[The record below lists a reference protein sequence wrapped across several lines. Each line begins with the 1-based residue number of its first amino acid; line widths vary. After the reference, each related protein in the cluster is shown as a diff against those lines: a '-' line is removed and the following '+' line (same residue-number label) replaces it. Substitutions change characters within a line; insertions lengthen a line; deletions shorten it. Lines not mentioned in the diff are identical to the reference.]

1 MTIVILIFLRY
12 FYKELEILGKS
23 HKIMAYQLDE
33 TDVKILK
40 HLQKD
45 GRAQRN
51 TIAEIVHLSVPSVSE
66 RMRKLE
72 ERGLISEY
80 NAVLDSKKFNFDI
93 TAFIFVEVDGSDQYE
108 NFVEQVTEHPEVLEC
123 HSITGDGS
131 HILKVRTKNTESFE
145 KFLSLIQSWN
155 GVTRTRSNIVL
166 TSFKETRELP
176 VERAI
181 EIKK

>member
-1 MTIVILIFLRY
+1 M
-12 FYKELEILGKS
+12 GN
-23 HKIMAYQLDE
+23 QLDE
-33 TDVKILK
+33 TDIKILN
-40 HLQKD
+40 HLQEN

-72 ERGLISEY
+72 EKGLIASY
-80 NAVLDSKKFNFDI
+80 NAILDAKKFNFDI
-93 TAFIFVEVDGSDQYE
+93 TAFIFVEVDGSERYPS
-108 NFVEQVTEHPEVLEC
+108 FVEHVSEHPEVLEC

-131 HILKVRTKNTESFE
+131 HILKVRTKNTASFE
-145 KFLSLIQSWN
+145 QFLSLIQSWE

-166 TSFKETRELP
+166 SSFKETRELP
-176 VERAI
+176 IERTV

>member
-1 MTIVILIFLRY
+1 M
-12 FYKELEILGKS
+12 S
-23 HKIMAYQLDE
+23 YQLDE
-33 TDVKILK
+33 TDIKILN
-40 HLQKD
+40 HLQKN

-72 ERGLISEY
+72 ERGLIANY
-80 NAVLDSKKFNFDI
+80 NAILDGKKFNFDI
-93 TAFIFVEVDGSDQYE
+93 TAFIFVEVDGSEKYPG
-108 NFVEQVTEHPEVLEC
+108 FVDRVIQHPEVLEC

-131 HILKVRTKNTESFE
+131 HILKVRTQNTESFE
-145 KFLSLIQSWN
+145 KFLSLIQSWD

-166 TSFKETRELP
+166 SSFKETRELP
-176 VERAI
+176 IELTV